1 MKITSP
7 VFEQNGVI
15 PRKYTALGENIN
27 PPLNIND
34 VPENT
39 KSLVLIVDDPD
50 VPQAAG
56 VDVWDHWVVFNVSPT
71 VTSITENWE
80 VAGTPGQTTGGSL
93 NYTGPKPPDKEH
105 RYFFQVYAL
114 DTELDLPAG
123 VTKAEVF
130 ESMSGHILDQAE
142 LIGRYAPDQIEQ

>member
-15 PRKYTALGENIN
+15 PQKYSADGENVN
-27 PPLNIND
+27 PPLKIED
-34 VPENT
+34 VPKNT

-50 VPQAAG
+50 VPPAAG
-56 VDVWDHWVVFNVSPT
+56 VSVWDHWVVFNVSPNM
-71 VTSITENWE
+71 TSISENWE
-80 VAGTPGQTTGGSL
+80 VAGTLGQTTGGKM

-114 DTELDLPAG
+114 DTELALPAG
-123 VTKAEVF
+123 VTKSEVF
-130 ESMSGHILDQAE
+130 EAMSGHILDQAE
-142 LIGRYAPDQIEQ
+142 LIGRYAPQAIE